1 MKKVVI
7 IGSGIGGLTCGNL
20 LAKKGHKVIIFESY
34 STPGGYTA
42 GFRRKGYYF
51 ESGTLSFE
59 ASSLVFRAMRQIGVH
74 DRIRFVR
81 QPTRWVTGKF
91 DLDLDSLQGLK
102 KAVFGAFPSERPSLE
117 RFFREVEGMYRAM
130 KPFVGRAAPSPLAVP
145 AMLPGMIRLMSLY
158 RRYSSIT
165 LGEFAARFFD
175 RESGQGAELYRLFTS
190 LGYPDMAAFALGGL
204 MATLFHDYWT
214 VRDGMQAWADV
225 LTDNF
230 EELGGVLRLR
240 SRVDRIVTE
249 NGAAVGVA
257 SGGTFEKADAVVAAG
272 DYKKTFLSLLDNRSL
287 VPQGLIE
294 KIESAP
300 VSEGV
305 FTVYLGLSVPNEGLR
320 ERLRLPHVLLSDDK
334 PGAENRDPG
343 DRDFFDKTSV
353 TLYSPSLV
361 NPSHAPRSKSSL
373 MVQAVCPVRWMN
385 DWESGDR
392 KKYLRLKE
400 MVMKALIRKA
410 STLIPN
416 LHRLIEVEDAAT
428 PLTYERY
435 TGNTGGATSA
445 WSWNPKNRFYEN
457 SMTTRVETPVR
468 NLYIGSC
475 WASQIGGVPGAIG
488 AARRCANRIG

>member
-20 LAKKGHKVIIFESY
+20 LAKKGHKVVIFESY

-42 GFRRKGYYF
+42 GFRRKGFYF

-59 ASSLVFRAMRQIGVH
+59 ASNIVFKAMRQIGVH

-81 QPTRWVTGKF
+81 QPTRWAAGKF
-91 DLDLDSLQGLK
+91 DLDLDAFQGLK
-102 KAVFGAFPSERPSLE
+102 NTVIAAYASERSSLA
-117 RFFREVEGMYRAM
+117 RFFREAEGIYRAM
-130 KPFVGRAAPSPLAVP
+130 KPFVGSAAPFPLSSL
-145 AMLPGMIRLMSLY
+145 AMLPGMVRLMSLY
-158 RRYSSIT
+158 KRYSPIT
-165 LGEFAARFFD
+165 LGEFAARFF
-175 RESGQGAELYRLFTS
+175 EKNSELYRLFTS
-190 LGYPDMAAFALGGL
+190 LGYPDMSAFTLGGWF
-204 MATLFHDYWT
+204 ATVFHDYWT

-225 LTDNF
+225 LVNNF
-230 EELGGVLRLR
+230 EEMGGELRLR

-257 SGGTFEKADAVVAAG
+257 SGGTFETADAVVAAG
-272 DYKKTFLSLLDNRSL
+272 DYKKTFLSLLDDRSL
-287 VPQGLIE
+287 VPRDLLE
-294 KIESAP
+294 KIGSAP

-305 FTVYLGLSVPNEGLR
+305 FTVYLGLSMSNEGLR
-320 ERLRLPHVLLSDDK
+320 ERLRLPHVMLSDEK
-334 PGAENRDPG
+334 PGAENRDPM
-343 DRDFFDKTSV
+343 DRDFFDKTPV

-361 NPSHAPRSKSSL
+361 NPSLAPRGKSSL
-373 MVQAVCPVRWMN
+373 MVQAMCPAGWMN
-385 DWESGDR
+385 NWESGNR

-400 MVMKALIRKA
+400 IAKKALIRKA
-410 STLIPN
+410 SFLVPN
-416 LHRLIEVEDAAT
+416 LARLIEVEDAAT

-445 WSWNPKNRFYEN
+445 WSWNPRKRFYEN
-457 SMTTRVETPVR
+457 TMTSRVETPVR

-488 AARRCANRIG
+488 AARRCAVKIG

>member
-7 IGSGIGGLTCGNL
+7 VGSGIGGLTCGNL

-42 GFRRKGYYF
+42 GFRRKGFYF

-59 ASSLVFRAMRQIGVH
+59 ASGLVFKAMRQIGVY

-81 QPTRWVTGKF
+81 QPTRWVTGKI
-91 DLDLDSLQGLK
+91 DLDLDSFRGLRN
-102 KAVFGAFPSERPSLE
+102 AVLGAYPSESPSLE
-117 RFFREVEGMYRAM
+117 RLFGEVEGMYRAM
-130 KPFVGRAAPSPLAVP
+130 KPFVGSASPSPLAVP
-145 AMLPGMIRLMSLY
+145 AMLPGMVRLMRRH

-165 LGEFAARFFD
+165 FGEFLERFFD
-175 RESGQGAELYRLFTS
+175 KDTELHRLFTS
-190 LGYPDMAAFALGGL
+190 LGYPDMSAFTFGGEL
-204 MATLFHDYWT
+204 ATIFHDYWT

-225 LTDNF
+225 LANNF
-230 EELGGVLRLR
+230 EELGGELRLR
-240 SRVDRIVTE
+240 SRVERIVTE

-257 SGGTFEKADAVVAAG
+257 SGGTFEKADAVVAAA

-300 VSEGV
+300 VSVGV
-305 FTVYLGLSVPNEGLR
+305 FTVYLGLSLPNEGLR
-320 ERLRLPHVLLSDDK
+320 ERLRLPHVLLSDEM
-334 PGAENRDPG
+334 PGAETRDPE
-343 DRDFFDKTSV
+343 DREFFDKTSV
-353 TLYSPSLV
+353 ILYSPSLV
-361 NPSHAPRSKSSL
+361 NPSHAPRGKSSL
-373 MVQAVCPVRWMN
+373 MIQAVCPVRWMN
-385 DWESGDR
+385 DWESGNR

-400 MVMKALIRKA
+400 IAKKALIRKA
-410 STLIPN
+410 SILIPN
-416 LHRLIEVEDAAT
+416 LSRLIEVEDAAT
-428 PLTYERY
+428 PLTYERF
-435 TGNTGGATSA
+435 TGNTDGATSA

-457 SMTTRVETPVR
+457 MMTSRVETPVR

-488 AARRCANRIG
+488 AARRCAGRIG